1 MYKIHD
7 DAPHRRVKMI
17 MENEP
22 LLSANLTVSDI
33 GLSDKEMVGEAKTA
47 ISGGTMSSDERSHQ
61 GEDLRSTEER
71 LLAEPIVSDIGLSD
85 KEMVGEAKAAISGG
99 MMLPDGRFQGEDERS
114 HQGEERLSAEPIVSD
129 IGLSDKEM
137 VGEAKAEISGCTLR
151 EMVREAKAAI
161 TGGMMSSDGKLQGE
175 DLRSTEGLL
184 LAEPIVSDIGLSD
197 KEMVGEAKTAIT
209 GRMMSSDGKLQ
220 GEDLRST
227 EERLSA
233 EPIVSDIGL
242 SDKEMVGEAKTA
254 ISGGIMLPDGR
265 FQGEDERSH
274 QGEDLRSTEEWLSAE
289 PIVSD
294 IGLSDK
300 EMVGE
305 AKAAISGCT
314 LREMVREAKAAITG
328 RMMSSDGKL
337 QGEDLRST
345 EEWLSA
351 DPIVSDIGLSDKEMV
366 GEAKAAISGGMMSS
380 DQRFQGED
388 ERSHQGKDLRS
399 TEERLLADPIV
410 SDIGLSDKEMVGE
423 AKTAISGG
431 MMLPDGGFQE
441 EDERFHQ
448 GGNLRSTEERL
459 LAEPIVSDIGL
470 SDKEMVGEA
479 KTAISGGMMSSDG
492 RFQGEDERSHQGEDL
507 RPTEEQLLADPI
519 VSDIGLSD
527 KEMVGEAKA
536 AISGGVMSSDE
547 KFHQVEDRLSLL
559 TSPTAAEKECSDQQL
574 VHAQGFMVG
583 HPQISQLNT
592 SDQYMELK
600 STHESLVVEVKVSG
614 IPIEAVVDSGAHIT
628 VLQRGWVEQWA
639 PHLQS
644 DEVVNLNSAA
654 AGGVIPATLRKEVDI
669 TLNSVCINMS
679 IYVADI
685 NDDCILGLDWMRA
698 TRVRLDFEHGIL
710 EFKDQRIVA
719 RYKRGRAG
727 KTPLA
732 AARIV
737 RNTLLK
743 PNSESMVWV
752 STPISSDGLWMFQE
766 CCQEEGIMIPNSIHS
781 EKIKHKVT
789 IVNCSGHHI
798 RLRAGNLVGTLQP
811 VSSLDV
817 SEEEDEEEKF
827 ASIRKLDREMLPPHM
842 ESMFAEACGVLEDTQ
857 KEELHGLLLKNR
869 AAFSMGDMDLGT
881 FKTIKHHIHTG
892 AARPVKQRMRRT
904 PLGYALEEK
913 KHLDLLLA
921 GDVIEPSES
930 EWASPSVLVRKRDG
944 TVRWCIDMRRLNDV
958 TTKDSFPLPLIE
970 ECIDSLDGCVFFSSL
985 DMASGYYQLEVSEED
1000 REKTAFVTK
1009 YGLYQFK
1016 RMPFG
1021 LCNAPATFSRA
1032 ISLVLHGM
1040 SWTKVIAFLDDIMVL
1055 GKSFEEHY
1063 ANLAQVLQRFCEH
1076 GLKLKPRKCNLF
1088 QRSVLFLG
1096 KRVSEE
1102 GIEINPANIEKVK
1115 TWPIPRCKK
1124 EVEAFLGFVNYHRE
1138 HIIGFAGTAQPLYQ
1152 ITGKEDFH
1160 WKEEQQLAFESLK
1173 KCMTSTPV
1181 LAYPNASE
1189 PFVLDTDASN
1199 FAVGAELIQIQGGCE
1214 RVIGYDSM
1222 ILDKCQRKYC
1232 TTRKE
1237 LLAVVV
1243 FTRKYR
1249 HYLLGRPFHLRT
1261 DHNSLIWLMGFK
1273 NIEGQLSRWLEELS
1287 TYDMRIVH
1295 RPGKEHGNADGMSRI
1310 PGTAD
1315 CYTDSQL
1322 NPSQLP
1328 CASTGCSYCS
1338 RIHQK
1343 WERFTDE
1350 VDYVVPLSVRA
1361 IRTGEAS
1368 VEIDDG
1374 LKRSASSD
1382 KGNAGRWLLHYSFLD
1397 VEDKQKSDTD
1407 LADIRQ
1413 WLVHGITPSE
1423 AELAILS
1430 PAAKH
1435 WWLFRDQLSIVRGVL
1450 YFTPRGEE
1458 CQKVIVAPKDLQ
1470 NFILENCHDS
1480 PTAGHMGIIK
1490 TLMNVKHYATWYQMQ
1505 QAVTNYVRGCETC
1518 NKQKTGNR
1526 RAKAAQT
1533 SYHVGSPMERVHI
1546 DILGPISESNRGN
1559 RYVLVMVDQF
1569 TKWVECCALPDQS
1582 AETVA
1587 RSFVDNIVA
1596 RLGCPFELHSDQGR
1610 NFESNV
1616 VKEICRLLEISK
1628 TRTTPYRPQAN
1639 GQVERFN
1646 RTIMQILR
1654 CFMQEYHGDWDVY
1667 LPLVAGA
1674 IRSSVNRSTGFTPNY
1689 LMLGR
1694 EVMRPLD
1701 LMLPKMI
1708 GDVCSREANFVT
1720 KYQTAFQRAHEIARQ
1735 NLKAAQFRQKRD
1747 YDVKLKQTSYEVGDI
1762 VLRQKDAGVVGVSKK
1777 LLAPWSDPWIVAE
1790 VISAT
1795 SYRIV
1800 NRNRS
1805 TVVHH
1810 DKLKKCTN
1818 RSFPLW
1824 VLRRRQRIIGGEE
1837 QHDDADLMGEIDE
1850 TDLPNLFDVGQ
1861 ETIPETLA
1869 AEDSDSGEV
1878 ELDRE
1883 DTAVADTNTNRG
1895 RYGRTIK
1902 PPARWGDYELW

>member
-1 MYKIHD
+1 
-7 DAPHRRVKMI
+7 
-17 MENEP
+17 
-22 LLSANLTVSDI
+22 
-33 GLSDKEMVGEAKTA
+33 
-47 ISGGTMSSDERSHQ
+47 
-61 GEDLRSTEER
+61 
-71 LLAEPIVSDIGLSD
+71 
-85 KEMVGEAKAAISGG
+85 
-99 MMLPDGRFQGEDERS
+99 
-114 HQGEERLSAEPIVSD
+114 
-129 IGLSDKEM
+129 
-137 VGEAKAEISGCTLR
+137 
-151 EMVREAKAAI
+151 
-161 TGGMMSSDGKLQGE
+161 
-175 DLRSTEGLL
+175 
-184 LAEPIVSDIGLSD
+184 
-197 KEMVGEAKTAIT
+197 
-209 GRMMSSDGKLQ
+209 
-220 GEDLRST
+220 
-227 EERLSA
+227 
-233 EPIVSDIGL
+233 
-242 SDKEMVGEAKTA
+242 
-254 ISGGIMLPDGR
+254 
-265 FQGEDERSH
+265 
-274 QGEDLRSTEEWLSAE
+274 
-289 PIVSD
+289 
-294 IGLSDK
+294 
-300 EMVGE
+300 
-305 AKAAISGCT
+305 
-314 LREMVREAKAAITG
+314 
-328 RMMSSDGKL
+328 
-337 QGEDLRST
+337 
-345 EEWLSA
+345 
-351 DPIVSDIGLSDKEMV
+351 
-366 GEAKAAISGGMMSS
+366 
-380 DQRFQGED
+380 
-388 ERSHQGKDLRS
+388 
-399 TEERLLADPIV
+399 
-410 SDIGLSDKEMVGE
+410 
-423 AKTAISGG
+423 
-431 MMLPDGGFQE
+431 
-441 EDERFHQ
+441 
-448 GGNLRSTEERL
+448 
-459 LAEPIVSDIGL
+459 
-470 SDKEMVGEA
+470 
-479 KTAISGGMMSSDG
+479 
-492 RFQGEDERSHQGEDL
+492 
-507 RPTEEQLLADPI
+507 
-519 VSDIGLSD
+519 
-527 KEMVGEAKA
+527 
-536 AISGGVMSSDE
+536 
-547 KFHQVEDRLSLL
+547 
-559 TSPTAAEKECSDQQL
+559 
-574 VHAQGFMVG
+574 
-583 HPQISQLNT
+583 
-592 SDQYMELK
+592 
-600 STHESLVVEVKVSG
+600 
-614 IPIEAVVDSGAHIT
+614 
-628 VLQRGWVEQWA
+628 
-639 PHLQS
+639 
-644 DEVVNLNSAA
+644 
-654 AGGVIPATLRKEVDI
+654 
-669 TLNSVCINMS
+669 
-679 IYVADI
+679 
-685 NDDCILGLDWMRA
+685 
-698 TRVRLDFEHGIL
+698 
-710 EFKDQRIVA
+710 
-719 RYKRGRAG
+719 
-727 KTPLA
+727 
-732 AARIV
+732 
-737 RNTLLK
+737 
-743 PNSESMVWV
+743 
-752 STPISSDGLWMFQE
+752 
-766 CCQEEGIMIPNSIHS
+766 MIPNSIHS
-781 EKIKHKVT
+781 EKIKHRVT

-817 SEEEDEEEKF
+817 SEEEDEEEKS

-842 ESMFAEACGVLEDTQ
+842 ESMFAEACGALVDTQ
-857 KEELHGLLLKNR
+857 KEELHDLLVKNR

-904 PLGYALEEK
+904 PLGYASEEK

-930 EWASPSVLVRKRDG
+930 EWASPSVLVRKKDG

-1040 SWTKVIAFLDDIMVL
+1040 SWTKVIAFFDDIMVL

-1138 HIIGFAGTAQPLYQ
+1138 QIIGFAGTAQPLYQ

-1295 RPGKEHGNADGMSRI
+1295 RPGKEHGNA
-1310 PGTAD
+1310 GTAD

-1361 IRTGEAS
+1361 ICTGEAS

-1435 WWLFRDQLSIVRGVL
+1435 WWLFRDQLSIVRRVL

-1546 DILGPISESNRGN
+1546 DILGPISESDRGN

-1735 NLKAAQFRQKRD
+1735 NLKAAQILQKRD
-1747 YDVKLKQTSYEVGDI
+1747 YDVKLKQTTYEVGDI

-1777 LLAPWSDPWIVAE
+1777 LLAPLSVPWIVAE

-1800 NRNRS
+1800 NA
-1805 TVVHH
+1805 TG
-1810 DKLKKCTN
+1810 
-1818 RSFPLW
+1818 
-1824 VLRRRQRIIGGEE
+1824 LRWYI
-1837 QHDDADLMGEIDE
+1837 M
-1850 TDLPNLFDVGQ
+1850 T
-1861 ETIPETLA
+1861 
-1869 AEDSDSGEV
+1869 S
-1878 ELDRE
+1878 
-1883 DTAVADTNTNRG
+1883 
-1895 RYGRTIK
+1895 
-1902 PPARWGDYELW
+1902 

>member
-1 MYKIHD
+1 MAGEAKGAISGGMMSSDERFRGEDERFHQGGD
-7 DAPHRRVKMI
+7 LRSTEERLLA
-17 MENEP
+17 EP
-22 LLSANLTVSDI
+22 IVSDI
-33 GLSDKEMVGEAKTA
+33 GLSDKGMVGEAKAA
-47 ISGGTMSSDERSHQ
+47 ISEGMMSSDERFRGEDERFQQ
-61 GEDLRSTEER
+61 GGDLRSTEER

-99 MMLPDGRFQGEDERS
+99 TMSSDGRFQGENERS
-114 HQGEERLSAEPIVSD
+114 HQGEDLRSMEERLLADPTVSD

-137 VGEAKAEISGCTLR
+137 V
-151 EMVREAKAAI
+151 VEAKAAI
-161 TGGMMSSDGKLQGE
+161 SGGMMSSDEKFHQVEDRLSLLTSPTAAERECSDQQLVYAQGFMGGHPQIS
-175 DLRSTEGLL
+175 RL

-197 KEMVGEAKTAIT
+197 KEMVGESKAAISE
-209 GRMMSSDGKLQ
+209 GMMSSDG
-220 GEDLRST
+220 G
-227 EERLSA
+227 
-233 EPIVSDIGL
+233 
-242 SDKEMVGEAKTA
+242 
-254 ISGGIMLPDGR
+254 
-265 FQGEDERSH
+265 FQGENERSH
-274 QGEDLRSTEEWLSAE
+274 QGEDLRSTEERL
-289 PIVSD
+289 
-294 IGLSDK
+294 L
-300 EMVGE
+300 
-305 AKAAISGCT
+305 
-314 LREMVREAKAAITG
+314 
-328 RMMSSDGKL
+328 
-337 QGEDLRST
+337 
-345 EEWLSA
+345 A
-351 DPIVSDIGLSDKEMV
+351 DPTVSDIGLSDKEMV

-380 DQRFQGED
+380 D
-388 ERSHQGKDLRS
+388 K
-399 TEERLLADPIV
+399 
-410 SDIGLSDKEMVGE
+410 
-423 AKTAISGG
+423 
-431 MMLPDGGFQE
+431 
-441 EDERFHQ
+441 
-448 GGNLRSTEERL
+448 
-459 LAEPIVSDIGL
+459 
-470 SDKEMVGEA
+470 
-479 KTAISGGMMSSDG
+479 
-492 RFQGEDERSHQGEDL
+492 
-507 RPTEEQLLADPI
+507 
-519 VSDIGLSD
+519 
-527 KEMVGEAKA
+527 
-536 AISGGVMSSDE
+536 
-547 KFHQVEDRLSLL
+547 KFHQVGDRLSPL

-574 VHAQGFMVG
+574 VYAQDFMVG

-592 SDQYMELK
+592 SDQYMESK
-600 STHESLVVEVKVSG
+600 SMHESLVVEVKVSG
-614 IPIEAVVDSGAHIT
+614 IYIEAVVDSGAHIT
-628 VLQRGWVEQWA
+628 VLQRGWVERWA

-669 TLNSVCINMS
+669 TLNGVSITMS

-698 TRVRLDFEHGIL
+698 ARVRLDFEHGIL

-737 RNTLLK
+737 SNTLLR

-766 CCQEEGIMIPNSIHS
+766 CCQEEGILIPNSVHS
-781 EKIKHKVT
+781 EKIKHRVT
-789 IVNCSGHHI
+789 IVNCSDHHI
-798 RLRAGNLVGTLQP
+798 RLKAGNLLGTLQP
-811 VSSLDV
+811 VISLEV
-817 SEEEDEEEKF
+817 SENHEEES
-827 ASIRKLDREMLPPHM
+827 ASARKLNREMLPLHM
-842 ESMFAEACGVLEDTQ
+842 ESMFAEACGALGDPQ
-857 KEELHGLLLKNR
+857 KEELHDLLLKYR
-869 AAFSMGDMDLGT
+869 AAFSTGDMDLGT

-904 PLGYALEEK
+904 PLGYASEEK

-958 TTKDSFPLPLIE
+958 TMKDSFPLPLIE

-1115 TWPIPRCKK
+1115 TWSIPRCRK

-1138 HIIGFAGTAQPLYQ
+1138 HIIGFAGIAQPLYQ
-1152 ITGKEDFH
+1152 ITGKGDFH
-1160 WKEEQQLAFESLK
+1160 WHEEQQLAFESLK
-1173 KCMTSTPV
+1173 ECMTSTPV
-1181 LAYPNASE
+1181 LAYPNANE
-1189 PFVLDTDASN
+1189 PFILDTDASN
-1199 FAVGAELIQIQGGCE
+1199 FAVGAELIQIQGGRE

-1287 TYDMRIVH
+1287 AYDMRIIH

-1315 CYTDSQL
+1315 CFTDSQL

-1338 RIHQK
+1338 RNHQK

-1361 IRTGEAS
+1361 ISTGEAS
-1368 VEIDDG
+1368 LEIDE
-1374 LKRSASSD
+1374 KRTASCD
-1382 KGNAGRWLLHYSFLD
+1382 KGNTGRWLLQYSFSD
-1397 VEDKQKSDTD
+1397 VEDQQKSDTD

-1413 WLVHGITPSE
+1413 WLAQGITPNE

-1435 WWLFRDQLSIVRGVL
+1435 WWLFRDQLSIARGVL
-1450 YFTPRGEE
+1450 YFTPRGEQ
-1458 CQKVIVAPKDLQ
+1458 CQKVIVAPKNLQ
-1470 NFILENCHDS
+1470 KFILENCHDS

-1490 TLMNVKHYATWYQMQ
+1490 TLVNVKHYATWYQMQ

-1546 DILGPISESNRGN
+1546 DILGPISESDRGN

-1654 CFMQEYHGDWDVY
+1654 CFMQEYHGNWDVY

-1701 LMLPKMI
+1701 LMLPKLI
-1708 GDVCSREANFVT
+1708 GDVYSREANFVT

-1735 NLKAAQFRQKRD
+1735 NLKSAQLRQKRD

-1777 LLAPWSDPWIVAE
+1777 LLAPWSDLWIVAE

-1824 VLRRRQRIIGGEE
+1824 VLRRRQRIICGEE
-1837 QHDDADLMGEIDE
+1837 QYDDADLMGELEE

-1861 ETIPETLA
+1861 ETIPETLI

-1878 ELDRE
+1878 ELDGE
-1883 DTAVADTNTNRG
+1883 GTAVTNTNRG
-1895 RYGRTIK
+1895 RYGRNIK
-1902 PPARWGDYELW
+1902 TPVRWADYELW

>member
-22 LLSANLTVSDI
+22 LLSADPTISDIGLSDKEVVGEAKTAISGGMMSSDGKLKEEDLRSTEERLLAEPIVSDIGLSDKEMVGEARAAISGGMLSSDGKFQGEDERSHQGEDLRPTEERLLAEPIVSDIGLSDKEMVGEAKAAILGCTLREMVREAKVAISGGMMSSDGKLKEEDLRSTEERLLAEPIVSDIGLSDKEMVGEARAAISGGMMSSDGRFQGEDERSHQGEDLRSTEERLLAEPIVSDIGLSDKEMVGEAKAAISGCTLREMVREAKVAISGGMMSSDGKLKEEDLRSTEERLLAEPIVSDIGLSDKEMVGEAIRAAISGGMMSSDGRFQGEDERSYQGEDLRSTEERLLAEPIVSDI

-47 ISGGTMSSDERSHQ
+47 ISGGMMSSDGKFQGEDKRSHQGEDLRSTEERLLAEPIVSDIGLADKEMVGEAKTAISGGMMSSDGKFQGEDERSHQ

-99 MMLPDGRFQGEDERS
+99 MM
-114 HQGEERLSAEPIVSD
+114 
-129 IGLSDKEM
+129 
-137 VGEAKAEISGCTLR
+137 
-151 EMVREAKAAI
+151 
-161 TGGMMSSDGKLQGE
+161 
-175 DLRSTEGLL
+175 
-184 LAEPIVSDIGLSD
+184 
-197 KEMVGEAKTAIT
+197 
-209 GRMMSSDGKLQ
+209 
-220 GEDLRST
+220 
-227 EERLSA
+227 
-233 EPIVSDIGL
+233 
-242 SDKEMVGEAKTA
+242 
-254 ISGGIMLPDGR
+254 
-265 FQGEDERSH
+265 
-274 QGEDLRSTEEWLSAE
+274 
-289 PIVSD
+289 
-294 IGLSDK
+294 
-300 EMVGE
+300 
-305 AKAAISGCT
+305 
-314 LREMVREAKAAITG
+314 
-328 RMMSSDGKL
+328 
-337 QGEDLRST
+337 
-345 EEWLSA
+345 
-351 DPIVSDIGLSDKEMV
+351 
-366 GEAKAAISGGMMSS
+366 
-380 DQRFQGED
+380 
-388 ERSHQGKDLRS
+388 
-399 TEERLLADPIV
+399 
-410 SDIGLSDKEMVGE
+410 
-423 AKTAISGG
+423 
-431 MMLPDGGFQE
+431 
-441 EDERFHQ
+441 
-448 GGNLRSTEERL
+448 
-459 LAEPIVSDIGL
+459 
-470 SDKEMVGEA
+470 
-479 KTAISGGMMSSDG
+479 
-492 RFQGEDERSHQGEDL
+492 
-507 RPTEEQLLADPI
+507 
-519 VSDIGLSD
+519 
-527 KEMVGEAKA
+527 
-536 AISGGVMSSDE
+536 SSDE
-547 KFHQVEDRLSLL
+547 KFHQLEDRLSLL

-574 VHAQGFMVG
+574 AYAQGFMVG

-592 SDQYMELK
+592 SDQYMESK
-600 STHESLVVEVKVSG
+600 SMHESLVVEVKVSG

-628 VLQRGWVEQWA
+628 VLQRGWVEHWA

-654 AGGVIPATLRKEVDI
+654 AGGVIPATLSKEVDI
-669 TLNSVCINMS
+669 TLNGVSITMS

-698 TRVRLDFEHGIL
+698 ARVRLDFEHGIL

-737 RNTLLK
+737 SNTLLR

-766 CCQEEGIMIPNSIHS
+766 CCQEEGILIPNSVHS
-781 EKIKHKVT
+781 EKIKHRVT
-789 IVNCSGHHI
+789 IVNCSDHHI
-798 RLRAGNLVGTLQP
+798 RLKAGNLMGTLQP
-811 VSSLDV
+811 VISLEV
-817 SEEEDEEEKF
+817 SENHEEEKS
-827 ASIRKLDREMLPPHM
+827 ASVRKLNREMLPLHM
-842 ESMFAEACGVLEDTQ
+842 ESMFAEACGALGDSQ
-857 KEELHGLLLKNR
+857 KEELHDLLLKNR

-904 PLGYALEEK
+904 PLGYASEEK

-958 TTKDSFPLPLIE
+958 TMKDSFPLPLIE
-970 ECIDSLDGCVFFSSL
+970 ECIDSLDGSVFFSSL

-1115 TWPIPRCKK
+1115 TWPIPRCRK

-1152 ITGKEDFH
+1152 ITGKGDFH
-1160 WKEEQQLAFESLK
+1160 RDEEQQLAFESLK
-1173 KCMTSTPV
+1173 ECMTSTPV
-1181 LAYPNASE
+1181 LAYPNANE
-1189 PFVLDTDASN
+1189 PFILDTDASN
-1199 FAVGAELIQIQGGCE
+1199 FAVGAELIQIQGGRE

-1243 FTRKYR
+1243 FTRRYR

-1287 TYDMRIVH
+1287 AYDMRIIH

-1315 CYTDSQL
+1315 CFTDSQL

-1328 CASTGCSYCS
+1328 CASMGCSYCS
-1338 RIHQK
+1338 RNHQK

-1361 IRTGEAS
+1361 ISTGEAS
-1368 VEIDDG
+1368 LEIDE
-1374 LKRSASSD
+1374 KRTSSD

-1397 VEDKQKSDTD
+1397 VEDKQRSDTD
-1407 LADIRQ
+1407 LADIRR

-1450 YFTPRGEE
+1450 YFAPRGEQ

-1505 QAVTNYVRGCETC
+1505 QTVTNYVRGCETC

-1546 DILGPISESNRGN
+1546 DILGPISESDRGN

-1596 RLGCPFELHSDQGR
+1596 
-1610 NFESNV
+1610 
-1616 VKEICRLLEISK
+1616 
-1628 TRTTPYRPQAN
+1628 
-1639 GQVERFN
+1639 
-1646 RTIMQILR
+1646 
-1654 CFMQEYHGDWDVY
+1654 
-1667 LPLVAGA
+1667 
-1674 IRSSVNRSTGFTPNY
+1674 
-1689 LMLGR
+1689 
-1694 EVMRPLD
+1694 
-1701 LMLPKMI
+1701 
-1708 GDVCSREANFVT
+1708 
-1720 KYQTAFQRAHEIARQ
+1720 
-1735 NLKAAQFRQKRD
+1735 
-1747 YDVKLKQTSYEVGDI
+1747 
-1762 VLRQKDAGVVGVSKK
+1762 
-1777 LLAPWSDPWIVAE
+1777 
-1790 VISAT
+1790 
-1795 SYRIV
+1795 
-1800 NRNRS
+1800 
-1805 TVVHH
+1805 
-1810 DKLKKCTN
+1810 
-1818 RSFPLW
+1818 
-1824 VLRRRQRIIGGEE
+1824 
-1837 QHDDADLMGEIDE
+1837 
-1850 TDLPNLFDVGQ
+1850 
-1861 ETIPETLA
+1861 
-1869 AEDSDSGEV
+1869 
-1878 ELDRE
+1878 
-1883 DTAVADTNTNRG
+1883 
-1895 RYGRTIK
+1895 
-1902 PPARWGDYELW
+1902 

>member
-17 MENEP
+17 MENER
-22 LLSANLTVSDI
+22 LLSADPTISDIGLSDKEVVGEAKTAISGGMMSSDGKLQRDDLRSTEERLLAEPIVSDI

-47 ISGGTMSSDERSHQ
+47 ISGGMLSSDGKFQGEDERSHQGEDLRPTEERLLAEPIVSDIGLSDKEMVGEAKAAILGCTLREMVREAKVAISGGMMSSDGKLKEEDLRSTEERLLAEPIVSDIGLSDKEMVGEARAAISGGMMSSDGRFQGEDERSHQ

-85 KEMVGEAKAAISGG
+85 KEMVGEAKAAISG
-99 MMLPDGRFQGEDERS
+99 
-114 HQGEERLSAEPIVSD
+114 
-129 IGLSDKEM
+129 
-137 VGEAKAEISGCTLR
+137 CTIR
-151 EMVREAKAAI
+151 EMVREAKVAI
-161 TGGMMSSDGKLQGE
+161 SGGMMSSDGKLKEE
-175 DLRSTEGLL
+175 DLRS
-184 LAEPIVSDIGLSD
+184 S
-197 KEMVGEAKTAIT
+197 
-209 GRMMSSDGKLQ
+209 
-220 GEDLRST
+220 
-227 EERLSA
+227 
-233 EPIVSDIGL
+233 
-242 SDKEMVGEAKTA
+242 
-254 ISGGIMLPDGR
+254 
-265 FQGEDERSH
+265 
-274 QGEDLRSTEEWLSAE
+274 
-289 PIVSD
+289 
-294 IGLSDK
+294 
-300 EMVGE
+300 
-305 AKAAISGCT
+305 
-314 LREMVREAKAAITG
+314 
-328 RMMSSDGKL
+328 
-337 QGEDLRST
+337 
-345 EEWLSA
+345 
-351 DPIVSDIGLSDKEMV
+351 
-366 GEAKAAISGGMMSS
+366 
-380 DQRFQGED
+380 
-388 ERSHQGKDLRS
+388 
-399 TEERLLADPIV
+399 
-410 SDIGLSDKEMVGE
+410 
-423 AKTAISGG
+423 
-431 MMLPDGGFQE
+431 
-441 EDERFHQ
+441 
-448 GGNLRSTEERL
+448 EERL

-492 RFQGEDERSHQGEDL
+492 KFQGEDERSHQGEDL
-507 RPTEEQLLADPI
+507 RSTEERLLAEPI
-519 VSDIGLSD
+519 ASDIGLSD

-536 AISGGVMSSDE
+536 AISGGMMSSDE
-547 KFHQVEDRLSLL
+547 KFHQLEDRLSLL

-574 VHAQGFMVG
+574 AYAQGFMVG

-592 SDQYMELK
+592 SDQYMESK
-600 STHESLVVEVKVSG
+600 SMHESLVVEVKVSG

-628 VLQRGWVEQWA
+628 VLQRGWVEHWA

-654 AGGVIPATLRKEVDI
+654 AGGVIPATLSKEVDI
-669 TLNSVCINMS
+669 TLNGVSITMS

-698 TRVRLDFEHGIL
+698 ARVRLDFEHGIL

-737 RNTLLK
+737 SNTLLR

-766 CCQEEGIMIPNSIHS
+766 CCQEEGILIPNSVHS
-781 EKIKHKVT
+781 EKIKHRVT
-789 IVNCSGHHI
+789 IVNCSDHHI
-798 RLRAGNLVGTLQP
+798 RLKAGNLMGTLQP
-811 VSSLDV
+811 VILLEV
-817 SEEEDEEEKF
+817 SENHEEEKS
-827 ASIRKLDREMLPPHM
+827 ASVRKLNREMLPLHM
-842 ESMFAEACGVLEDTQ
+842 ESMFAEACGALGDSQ
-857 KEELHGLLLKNR
+857 KEELHDLLLKNR

-904 PLGYALEEK
+904 PLGYASEEK

-958 TTKDSFPLPLIE
+958 TMKDSFPLPLIE
-970 ECIDSLDGCVFFSSL
+970 ECIDSLDGSVFFSSL

-1000 REKTAFVTK
+1000 REKTAFVIK

-1115 TWPIPRCKK
+1115 TWPIPRCRR

-1152 ITGKEDFH
+1152 ITGKGDFH
-1160 WKEEQQLAFESLK
+1160 WDEEQQLAFESLK
-1173 KCMTSTPV
+1173 ECMTSTPV
-1181 LAYPNASE
+1181 LAYPNANE
-1189 PFVLDTDASN
+1189 PFILDTDASN
-1199 FAVGAELIQIQGGCE
+1199 FAVGAELIQIQGGRE

-1287 TYDMRIVH
+1287 AYDMRIIH

-1315 CYTDSQL
+1315 CFTDSQL

-1328 CASTGCSYCS
+1328 CASMGCSYCS
-1338 RIHQK
+1338 RNHQK

-1361 IRTGEAS
+1361 ISTGEAS
-1368 VEIDDG
+1368 LEIDE
-1374 LKRSASSD
+1374 KRTSSD

-1397 VEDKQKSDTD
+1397 VEDKQRSDTD
-1407 LADIRQ
+1407 LADIRR

-1423 AELAILS
+1423 SELAILS

-1435 WWLFRDQLSIVRGVL
+1435 WWLFRDQLSTVRGVL
-1450 YFTPRGEE
+1450 YFTPRGEQ

-1505 QAVTNYVRGCETC
+1505 QTVTNYVRGCETC

-1546 DILGPISESNRGN
+1546 DILGPISESDRGN

-1689 LMLGR
+1689 LMLVR

-1701 LMLPKMI
+1701 LMLPKMM

-1735 NLKAAQFRQKRD
+1735 NLKSAQFRQKRD

-1837 QHDDADLMGEIDE
+1837 QHDDADFMGEIDE

-1861 ETIPETLA
+1861 ETIPETPA

-1883 DTAVADTNTNRG
+1883 ETAVADTNTNRG

>member
-33 GLSDKEMVGEAKTA
+33 GLSDKEMVGEAKAAISGGMMSSDGKLQGGDERFHQGGDLRSTEERLLAEPIVSDIGLSDKEMVGEAKAAISEGMMPSDERFRGEDERFHQGGDLRSTEERLLAEPIVSDIGLSDKEMVGEAKAAISGGMMPSDGKLQREDLRSTEGLLSADPTVSDIGLSDKEMVGEAKAA
-47 ISGGTMSSDERSHQ
+47 ISGGTMSSDGRFQGENERSHQ
-61 GEDLRSTEER
+61 REDLRSTEER

-99 MMLPDGRFQGEDERS
+99 MMPSDERFRGEDERF
-114 HQGEERLSAEPIVSD
+114 HQG
-129 IGLSDKEM
+129 G
-137 VGEAKAEISGCTLR
+137 
-151 EMVREAKAAI
+151 
-161 TGGMMSSDGKLQGE
+161 
-175 DLRSTEGLL
+175 DLRSTEGL
-184 LAEPIVSDIGLSD
+184 
-197 KEMVGEAKTAIT
+197 
-209 GRMMSSDGKLQ
+209 
-220 GEDLRST
+220 
-227 EERLSA
+227 
-233 EPIVSDIGL
+233 
-242 SDKEMVGEAKTA
+242 
-254 ISGGIMLPDGR
+254 
-265 FQGEDERSH
+265 
-274 QGEDLRSTEEWLSAE
+274 
-289 PIVSD
+289 
-294 IGLSDK
+294 
-300 EMVGE
+300 
-305 AKAAISGCT
+305 
-314 LREMVREAKAAITG
+314 
-328 RMMSSDGKL
+328 
-337 QGEDLRST
+337 
-345 EEWLSA
+345 LSA

-380 DQRFQGED
+380 DERFRGED
-388 ERSHQGKDLRS
+388 ERFHQGGDLRS
-399 TEERLLADPIV
+399 TEERLLAEPIVSDIGLSDKEMVGEETAAISEGMMPSDERFRGEDERFHQGGDLRLTEERLLAEPIV

-423 AKTAISGG
+423 AKAAISGG
-431 MMLPDGGFQE
+431 TMSSDGRFQGE
-441 EDERFHQ
+441 NERSHQREDLQ
-448 GGNLRSTEERL
+448 STEERL

-479 KTAISGGMMSSDG
+479 KTAISGGMMSSD
-492 RFQGEDERSHQGEDL
+492 
-507 RPTEEQLLADPI
+507 
-519 VSDIGLSD
+519 
-527 KEMVGEAKA
+527 
-536 AISGGVMSSDE
+536 E

-574 VHAQGFMVG
+574 VYAQGFMVG

-592 SDQYMELK
+592 SDQYMGSK

-669 TLNSVCINMS
+669 TLNGVSITMS
-679 IYVADI
+679 IYVANI

-698 TRVRLDFEHGIL
+698 ARVRLDFEHGIL

-737 RNTLLK
+737 SNTLLR

-766 CCQEEGIMIPNSIHS
+766 CCQEEGILIPNSVHS
-781 EKIKHKVT
+781 EKIKHRVT
-789 IVNCSGHHI
+789 IVNCSDHHI
-798 RLRAGNLVGTLQP
+798 RLKAGNLLGTLQP
-811 VSSLDV
+811 VISLEV
-817 SEEEDEEEKF
+817 SENHEEEES
-827 ASIRKLDREMLPPHM
+827 ASVRKLNREMLPLHM
-842 ESMFAEACGVLEDTQ
+842 ESMFAEACGALGDPQ
-857 KEELHGLLLKNR
+857 KEELHDLLLKYR
-869 AAFSMGDMDLGT
+869 AAFSTGDMDLGT

-904 PLGYALEEK
+904 PLGYASEEK

-958 TTKDSFPLPLIE
+958 TMKDSFPLPLIE

-1115 TWPIPRCKK
+1115 TWPIPRCRK

-1138 HIIGFAGTAQPLYQ
+1138 HIIGFAGIAQPLYQ
-1152 ITGKEDFH
+1152 ITGKGDFH
-1160 WKEEQQLAFESLK
+1160 WDEEQQLAFESLK
-1173 KCMTSTPV
+1173 ECMTSTPV
-1181 LAYPNASE
+1181 LAYPNANE
-1189 PFVLDTDASN
+1189 PFILDTDASN
-1199 FAVGAELIQIQGGCE
+1199 FAVGAELIQIQGGRE

-1249 HYLLGRPFHLRT
+1249 PYLLGRPFHLRT

-1287 TYDMRIVH
+1287 AYDMRIIH

-1315 CYTDSQL
+1315 CFTDSQL

-1328 CASTGCSYCS
+1328 CAPTGCSYCS
-1338 RIHQK
+1338 RNHQK

-1361 IRTGEAS
+1361 ISTGEAS
-1368 VEIDDG
+1368 LEIDE
-1374 LKRSASSD
+1374 KRTASCD
-1382 KGNAGRWLLHYSFLD
+1382 KGNTRRWLLQYSFSD

-1413 WLVHGITPSE
+1413 WLAQGITPNE

-1435 WWLFRDQLSIVRGVL
+1435 WWLLRDQLSITRGVL
-1450 YFTPRGEE
+1450 YFTSRGEQ
-1458 CQKVIVAPKDLQ
+1458 CQKVIVAPKNLQ

-1546 DILGPISESNRGN
+1546 DILGPISESDRDN

-1569 TKWVECCALPDQS
+1569 TKWVECCPLPDQS

-1654 CFMQEYHGDWDVY
+1654 CFMQEYHGNWDVY

-1701 LMLPKMI
+1701 LMLPKLI
-1708 GDVCSREANFVT
+1708 GDVYPREANFVT

-1735 NLKAAQFRQKRD
+1735 NLKSAQLRQKRD

-1824 VLRRRQRIIGGEE
+1824 VLRRRQRIICGEE
-1837 QHDDADLMGEIDE
+1837 QYDDADLMGELEE
-1850 TDLPNLFDVGQ
+1850 TDLPNLFDVGE
-1861 ETIPETLA
+1861 ETIPETLI

-1878 ELDRE
+1878 ELDGE
-1883 DTAVADTNTNRG
+1883 GTAVTNTNRG
-1895 RYGRTIK
+1895 LYGRNIK
-1902 PPARWGDYELW
+1902 TPVRWADYELW